1 MFNHLGDE
9 RCGMKGAPMFPEI
22 EAFSRFQGFPGF
34 LQAESKAEKDNQLR
48 LEWVKVVVKITFLLP
63 IPVEPEKQ
71 VTDVWLASILKVKNG
86 SHESRNALDL
96 LLGNCLDEGIAALQI
111 MAEQCLKFLIH
122 HDACS

>member
-9 RCGMKGAPMFPEI
+9 HSGMKGAPMFPEI

-34 LQAESKAEKDNQLR
+34 LQAESKAEKDNQLK
-48 LEWVKVVVKITFLLP
+48 LKWVEVVVKVTHLLP

-71 VTDVWLASILKVKNG
+71 VTDVWLASTLKVKNG

-96 LLGNCLDEGIAALQI
+96 LPGDLVKALLHFKSWQSKV
-111 MAEQCLKFLIH
+111 L
-122 HDACS
+122 SS